1 MHRIPTTQNRGHV
14 AEMFLTCKLLF
25 QLPFDEDDFSYLNT
39 VEQHNLI
46 NEWSDSSDSGVSG
59 KLSSILYP
67 FFHCYF

>member
-1 MHRIPTTQNRGHV
+1 M
-14 AEMFLTCKLLF
+14 F

-59 KLSSILYP
+59 KLFFHSISILSLFRGSARP
-67 FFHCYF
+67 WQ